1 MRWFASCLIVAACAN
16 PPAPVEPTQP
26 DPADADDDP
35 PDTSPAPPAPVAPPY
50 DPTHAGK
57 VVSKLTEYAFD
68 GGWIE
73 FEMRRDGNRVFEI
86 AYDHYAV
93 AVTVAWQFGALA
105 NLEPTSAMAGVVVLP
120 AAKAPNG
127 RGAPVVIATYSVLDP
142 TKAYHRELSMHAR
155 WGDPRSTP
163 TRYAYRLPFPT
174 GSTFSVLQGFHGT
187 FSHRG
192 SNEFAVDFDC
202 PQATRVLAARAG
214 TIVASNAAAQWAGTK
229 PEFLDYRHTNF
240 VIVMHDDGTLGE
252 YMHLSPSGV
261 EVVAGQRVTRG
272 QELGLS
278 GNTGFSTTPH
288 LHFQVMTAAEDGIA
302 AHSFPFELAIAPATY
317 VAPVQGKSYTAW
329 E

>member
-105 NLEPTSAMAGVVVLP
+105 NLEPT
-120 AAKAPNG
+120 
-127 RGAPVVIATYSVLDP
+127 
-142 TKAYHRELSMHAR
+142 
-155 WGDPRSTP
+155 
-163 TRYAYRLPFPT
+163 
-174 GSTFSVLQGFHGT
+174 
-187 FSHRG
+187 
-192 SNEFAVDFDC
+192 
-202 PQATRVLAARAG
+202 
-214 TIVASNAAAQWAGTK
+214 
-229 PEFLDYRHTNF
+229 
-240 VIVMHDDGTLGE
+240 
-252 YMHLSPSGV
+252 
-261 EVVAGQRVTRG
+261 
-272 QELGLS
+272 
-278 GNTGFSTTPH
+278 
-288 LHFQVMTAAEDGIA
+288 
-302 AHSFPFELAIAPATY
+302 
-317 VAPVQGKSYTAW
+317 
-329 E
+329 